1 MGSGASQPAKGGVY
15 VASTSAIKPRSA
27 NIKPRS
33 QPSKPKPKSKSE
45 PKPKPKSKSEPK
57 PKQKQKQTRASDFA
71 TLLVVKE
78 PSYLRGLAIGTS
90 WKSEIKKATK
100 ESGGFTGHGCGLALF
115 SANSK
120 SKPMTFLFEPAGW
133 KDNVVLRRQDDRKCT
148 LDIAYRKYDLGSSIT
163 TWCIDNHPDWTIK
176 YNTTNGKICV
186 AEKGKGHLCLGYST
200 KDKNRSSP
208 IVLVDKNDK
217 NALIFYKKPQE
228 AKKHYE
234 ATKSK
239 ASLYMIKSPSNYL
252 GYVFFIFYHTHTHT
266 HTRAR
271 ARSQSIHCTFMV
283 MVKVWNEKKNYS
295 DRNRF
300 KIGKKRFM

>member
-57 PKQKQKQTRASDFA
+57 PKPKPKSKSEPKQKQKQKQTRASDFA

-133 KDNVVLRRQDDRKCT
+133 KDNVLLRRQDDRKCT

-252 GYVFFIFYHTHTHT
+252 GYVFFIFLSHTHT

-271 ARSQSIHCTFMV
+271 ARAITVDTLYLHGHGQSL
-283 MVKVWNEKKNYS
+283 ERKK
-295 DRNRF
+295 
-300 KIGKKRFM
+300 KLQ